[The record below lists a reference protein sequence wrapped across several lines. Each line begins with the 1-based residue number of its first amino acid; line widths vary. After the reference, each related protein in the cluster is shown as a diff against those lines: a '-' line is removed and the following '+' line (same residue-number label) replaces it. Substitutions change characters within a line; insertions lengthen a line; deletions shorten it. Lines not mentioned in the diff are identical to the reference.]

1 MTIECSARREHGL
14 MYTIK
19 NIQFDIQ
26 AAEDVI
32 AVALARV
39 ALLNI
44 STGIW
49 EHDALNGYFANGQS
63 VIRTAQDRGPR
74 HDEKARLN

>member
-1 MTIECSARREHGL
+1 

-49 EHDALNGYFANGQS
+49 EHNASDDYFANGRGA
-63 VIRTAQDRGPR
+63 IRTAQDRGPR